1 MVVEKLSSLIIEIN
15 DLMDMEDLVDD
26 FVTFYVAGNKISF
39 LTCVLMYISLII
51 IIVHIYRSRD
61 NIQHLFVCHLSAK

>member
-1 MVVEKLSSLIIEIN
+1 MVVKILLIIEIN

-26 FVTFYVAGNKISF
+26 FITFYVAGNNNFDMHVSER
-39 LTCVLMYISLII
+39 VI
-51 IIVHIYRSRD
+51 IIVHIYRSGD